1 MRRIDALRTLALT
14 SALILA
20 VGGTAGASEEDTS
33 DTGEPPGVEAAPPA
47 EAAEDVEEAPPVE
60 ATEDVEAAPPAEATE
75 DVEAAPPAEAT
86 EEAADETSPPAE
98 KPDTEASEAEEE

>member
-1 MRRIDALRTLALT
+1 MRRIDALRTLALS

-20 VGGTAGASEEDTS
+20 LGGTGGVSAEDTS
-33 DTGEPPGVEAAPPA
+33 DTGEPPSAEAAPPA
-47 EAAEDVEEAPPVE
+47 EAPEEAADDTGEPPSVK
-60 ATEDVEAAPPAEATE
+60 ASPPAEA
-75 DVEAAPPAEAT
+75 P

>member
-1 MRRIDALRTLALT
+1 MRLIDALRTLALS

-20 VGGTAGASEEDTS
+20 YGGTGGASEGDTS
-33 DTGEPPGVEAAPPA
+33 DTGEPPSVEASPPA
-47 EAAEDVEEAPPVE
+47 EAP
-60 ATEDVEAAPPAEATE
+60 
-75 DVEAAPPAEAT
+75 

>member
-1 MRRIDALRTLALT
+1 MRRIDALRTLALS

-20 VGGTAGASEEDTS
+20 LGCTGGASEEDTS
-33 DTGEPPGVEAAPPA
+33 DDGASPSVETSLPA
-47 EAAEDVEEAPPVE
+47 EAP
-60 ATEDVEAAPPAEATE
+60 
-75 DVEAAPPAEAT
+75 

>member
-1 MRRIDALRTLALT
+1 MRRIDALRTLALS

-33 DTGEPPGVEAAPPA
+33 DTGEPPSVEAAPPA
-47 EAAEDVEEAPPVE
+47 EAP
-60 ATEDVEAAPPAEATE
+60 
-75 DVEAAPPAEAT
+75 

>member
-1 MRRIDALRTLALT
+1 MQGDPMRRIDALRTLALS

-20 VGGTAGASEEDTS
+20 LGGTGGASEEDTS
-33 DTGEPPGVEAAPPA
+33 DTGEPPSVDASPPA
-47 EAAEDVEEAPPVE
+47 EEAAEA
-60 ATEDVEAAPPAEATE
+60 
-75 DVEAAPPAEAT
+75 

>member
-33 DTGEPPGVEAAPPA
+33 DTSEPPSVEAAPP
-47 EAAEDVEEAPPVE
+47 V
-60 ATEDVEAAPPAEATE
+60 
-75 DVEAAPPAEAT
+75 EAT

>member
-1 MRRIDALRTLALT
+1 MRRIDALRTLALS

-20 VGGTAGASEEDTS
+20 LGGTGCASEEDTG
-33 DTGEPPGVEAAPPA
+33 DTGEPPSVEVSPPA
-47 EAAEDVEEAPPVE
+47 EAP
-60 ATEDVEAAPPAEATE
+60 
-75 DVEAAPPAEAT
+75 

>member
-1 MRRIDALRTLALT
+1 MRRIDALRTLALS

-20 VGGTAGASEEDTS
+20 LGGTGSASEEDTS
-33 DTGEPPGVEAAPPA
+33 DTGEPPSVKAAPPA
-47 EAAEDVEEAPPVE
+47 EAP
-60 ATEDVEAAPPAEATE
+60 
-75 DVEAAPPAEAT
+75 

>member
-1 MRRIDALRTLALT
+1 MRRIDALRTLALS

-20 VGGTAGASEEDTS
+20 VGGTGGARAEDSETD
-33 DTGEPPGVEAAPPA
+33 EPPSVEEAPPA
-47 EAAEDVEEAPPVE
+47 EAP
-60 ATEDVEAAPPAEATE
+60 
-75 DVEAAPPAEAT
+75 

>member
-1 MRRIDALRTLALT
+1 MRCIDVLRTLALS

-20 VGGTAGASEEDTS
+20 LGGTGYASAEDTS
-33 DTGEPPGVEAAPPA
+33 DTGEPPSVEAAPPA
-47 EAAEDVEEAPPVE
+47 EAP
-60 ATEDVEAAPPAEATE
+60 
-75 DVEAAPPAEAT
+75 